1 MDFFNNMTKFR
12 KAIIVAVL
20 LFALI
25 VIPGSVGLIIS
36 GLIVF
41 VVYSFFTAQPTQVSN
56 HDVDDD
62 YDDSKSEH
70 YEFNQTSSSGGGTIW
85 TDYDE
90 NIHNL

>member
-12 KAIIVAVL
+12 KAIIVAVS

-41 VVYSFFTAQPTQVSN
+41 VVYSFFTAQPTRVSN
-56 HDVDDD
+56 HDVDD
-62 YDDSKSEH
+62 YDSKPEH
-70 YEFNQTSSSGGGTIW
+70 YEFNQTSSSGGGTTW